1 MLSICIL
8 SLGRADEL
16 KQVVKHNLRE
26 VLAARLEYE
35 MLILDNGTQD
45 DSVMS
50 AVEYLKAHLY
60 NIKYFRMSENIGVV
74 SGFNYLIRR
83 TKYDTIALWGN
94 DILLND
100 GWSKVLNLKFNGV
113 CAVPCTVSPSGKEDN
128 NFYYPQSNCAVFG
141 NWFLNRSMLIDIGL
155 FNEEFKG
162 YGLEDSELCLR
173 ASAHGYINSYLK
185 SGSNHLCN
193 DSGEQTPYR
202 QYKNRCLDYNSKI
215 FNKCKNEGFQK
226 LSNWDKSIESTYKEF
241 KI

>member
-1 MLSICIL
+1 MISICIL

-16 KQVVKHNLRE
+16 RQVVKHNLKE
-26 VLAARLEYE
+26 IINKKIEYE
-35 MLILDNGTQD
+35 ILILDNGTRG
-45 DSVMS
+45 DSVMES
-50 AVEYLKAHLY
+50 VEYLWNYLY
-60 NIKYFRMSENIGVV
+60 KIKYFRFDENIGV
-74 SGFNYLIRR
+74 SCGFNYLMRR
-83 TKYDTIALWGN
+83 ASYDIIALWGN

-100 GWSKVLNLKFNGV
+100 GWSKILNLEFNGV
-113 CAVPCTVSPSGKEDN
+113 CAVPCTVAPSGKEDHD
-128 NFYYPQSNCAVFG
+128 FYYPQSSCAVFG
-141 NWFLNRSMLIDIGL
+141 NWFLNRSMLLDIGL

-193 DSGEQTPYR
+193 DSGEQTLYR